1 MDRAVN
7 VEISFIA
14 SDLKYSI
21 VVIMKFIG
29 KWSLVVLFLVVD
41 KQFVYPLKNCT
52 FSFLT
57 LVWSQV
63 AVKNEL
69 S

>member
-52 FSFLT
+52 FSLLT